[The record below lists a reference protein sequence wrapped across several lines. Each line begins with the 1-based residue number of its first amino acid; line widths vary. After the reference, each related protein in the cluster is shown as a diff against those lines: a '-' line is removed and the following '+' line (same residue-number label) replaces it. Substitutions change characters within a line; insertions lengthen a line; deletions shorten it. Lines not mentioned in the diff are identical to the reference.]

1 MRSKE
6 AFAYSRS
13 TGYFCPVA
21 ASTVRVSGSSKR
33 PDPPRLGKGAGDQA
47 HRRREPAIAWR
58 GPRAMVASRLF
69 SNSGG
74 RGCWR
79 GVFLERDGGAHVL
92 LSTPA
97 RKCLNQGSALKR
109 GVSRTPLPRS
119 LSAAGFVSHSRRQL
133 LAKRRHGSLAR
144 SRQHSLCAS
153 VSYVRHEM
161 AVIRGR
167 ISS

>member
-1 MRSKE
+1 RTRLTRASAQRWRSRCLMRSKE

-13 TGYFCPVA
+13 TGYFCSVA

-97 RKCLNQGSALKR
+97 RKYLNQGSALK
-109 GVSRTPLPRS
+109 GGSLEPRS
-119 LSAAGFVSHSRRQL
+119 RDPYRR
-133 LAKRRHGSLAR
+133 RGSFLIPV
-144 SRQHSLCAS
+144 AS
-153 VSYVRHEM
+153 S
-161 AVIRGR
+161 
-167 ISS
+167 